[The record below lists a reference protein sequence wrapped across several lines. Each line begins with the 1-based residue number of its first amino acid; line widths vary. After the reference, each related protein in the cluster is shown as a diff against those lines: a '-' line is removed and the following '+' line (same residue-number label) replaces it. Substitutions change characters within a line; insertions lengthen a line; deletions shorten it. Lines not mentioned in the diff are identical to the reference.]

1 MSSDQKLIVD
11 YLKGDEKS
19 LEILIHRYLK
29 PIYGFVYRYVGSK
42 QQAQDITQ
50 EVFVKAWRN
59 LKKFDPQ
66 RSRFAILRGWQNK
79 SPAPHRTCLPR
90 TKLALVRGSGAGFKT
105 WIFSIAKNTAI
116 DFLRAKKE
124 IVFSEL
130 DAPDGEN
137 TFADNIVDSSP
148 LPPELIE
155 REDIK
160 QALAGAMEKISP
172 SYRPVLYLRY
182 NDHFTFRE
190 IAEILE
196 EPLDTIKSRHRRAL
210 IKLKRLLFAY

>member
-1 MSSDQKLIVD
+1 MPNRSDEQLLAD

-19 LEILIHRYLK
+19 LEILIQRYLK
-29 PIYGFVYRYVGSK
+29 PIYSFVYRYVGSG
-42 QQAQDITQ
+42 QEAEDITQ
-50 EVFVKAWRN
+50 EVFIKTWRN
-59 LKKFDPQ
+59 LRKFD
-66 RSRFAILRGWQNK
+66 RSR
-79 SPAPHRTCLPR
+79 S
-90 TKLALVRGSGAGFKT
+90 FKT

-124 IVFSEL
+124 VIFSEL

-137 TFADNIVDSSP
+137 TFADTIIDSSP

-160 QALAGAMEKISP
+160 QALAEAMEKISP

-210 IKLKRLLFAY
+210 IMLKKLLTEKIQ

>member
-1 MSSDQKLIVD
+1 MEYTDEKLVAD
-11 YLKGDEKS
+11 YLAGNEGA
-19 LEILIHRYLK
+19 LAMLISRYLK

-50 EVFVKAWRN
+50 EVFLKVWRN
-59 LKKFDPQ
+59 LKKSTLSL
-66 RSRFAILRGWQNK
+66 SRGFNPK
-79 SPAPHRTCLPR
+79 
-90 TKLALVRGSGAGFKT
+90 KGSFKT

-124 IVFSEL
+124 VVFSEL

-148 LPPELIE
+148 LPAELIE

-210 IKLKRLLFAY
+210 IMLKKFFGEH